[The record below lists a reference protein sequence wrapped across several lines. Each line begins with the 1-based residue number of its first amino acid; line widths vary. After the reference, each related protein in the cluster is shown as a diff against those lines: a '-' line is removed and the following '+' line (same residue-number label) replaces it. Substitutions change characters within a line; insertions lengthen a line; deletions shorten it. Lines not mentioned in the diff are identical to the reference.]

1 MMNVVVY
8 TALNAIAFNIVL
20 PVWYIV
26 LTLLGLG

>member
-1 MMNVVVY
+1 MNVVVY